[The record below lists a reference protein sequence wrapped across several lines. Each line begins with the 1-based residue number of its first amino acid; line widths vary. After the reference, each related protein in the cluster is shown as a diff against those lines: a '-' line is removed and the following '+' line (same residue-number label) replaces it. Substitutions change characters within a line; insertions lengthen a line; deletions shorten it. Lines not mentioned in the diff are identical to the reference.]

1 MGPLG
6 ALASHEVRRLGG
18 ALSARGA
25 KVALAAVVLLLVAA
39 WPAVQQRGLHPDRGL
54 YPVAIAPDA
63 VLGPAARSDL
73 RFRED
78 PSGAVLSLEG
88 AQARTV
94 PGAASKAALAEL
106 RDGLQRWQEDQ
117 LASEE
122 DQAAAF
128 PVQVT
133 LVFQPR
139 DLTAATTGIAG
150 STSATGPPPTSTDP
164 GAARPSIAQQTAD
177 SSRQLPDLRPA
188 DVNPPFPVRS
198 LLLTF
203 AYLIPLNF
211 IAQLYAGSLLG
222 ERIRHRGLLVLTAP
236 LSPSSILR
244 GRSLPYVAAAA
255 AVLVV
260 ASLAIGA
267 GPLGWLA
274 ALPIVAFVLAAAL
287 VLGLVAR
294 SERELT
300 FLLTGT
306 TTMFSTFLFLPA
318 VFAALPPVA
327 FLSPVSVLSAS
338 IEGHAVAAGPFLYA
352 TLPLALATLALAL
365 AGTALFHEETLFSQ
379 QGLARKVAQSVARW
393 TRTRRGLL
401 IAGILLVPFALALEM
416 FVLAMVIPLGLVAAF
431 PAFVLGAA
439 VLEESLKMLAT
450 RARPDARPGWKSGAW
465 VGAGFFVGEKVAL
478 VVALAGFGSLQLGI
492 PTLQLLGVQGP
503 IWLLVGPLFLHVA
516 AAAVAGLGKGR
527 RAWGPATWL
536 AAVLLHAGYN
546 VAVLA
551 GGSS

>member
-6 ALASHEVRRLGG
+6 ALAGHEVRRLGG
-18 ALSARGA
+18 ALQGKAA
-25 KVALAAVVLLLVAA
+25 KAAFAGVVLLLAVA
-39 WPAVQQRGLHPDRGL
+39 WPAVQERGLHPDRGL
-54 YPVAIAPDA
+54 YPVAVRPGATF
-63 VLGPAARSDL
+63 GPAAQADP
-73 RFRED
+73 RFR
-78 PSGAVLSLEG
+78 AVDEG
-88 AQARTV
+88 GVLTLQGDRV
-94 PGAASKAALAEL
+94 LVGDGPAAKAALAEL
-106 RDGLQRWQEDQ
+106 RDGLQRWQEQ
-117 LASEE
+117 EFAKEP

-139 DLTAATTGIAG
+139 DLSGAAQPA
-150 STSATGPPPTSTDP
+150 SAPAPPPTP
-164 GAARPSIAQQTAD
+164 GSAETPAPPSIVEQTAN
-177 SSRQLPDLRPA
+177 SSRQLPHLRPA

-198 LLLTF
+198 LLLAF
-203 AYLIPLNF
+203 AYLIPMNF

-236 LSPSSILR
+236 LSPARVLL
-244 GRSLPYVAAAA
+244 GRSLPYLGAGL
-255 AVLVV
+255 AVLVGS
-260 ASLAIGA
+260 SLLVGA

-338 IEGHAVAAGPFLYA
+338 IEGRAVAWGPFLYA
-352 TLPLALATLALAL
+352 TVPLALATLALFL
-365 AGTALFHEETLFSQ
+365 VGTALFREETLFSQ

-431 PAFVLGAA
+431 PAFVVGAA
-439 VLEESLKMLAT
+439 LLEESLKMLAT
-450 RARPDARPGWKSGAW
+450 RARPGRSGWKSGLW
-465 VGAGFFVGEKVAL
+465 VGAGFFAGEKIAL

-492 PTLQLLGVQGP
+492 PTLRLLGVQGP
-503 IWLLVGPLFLHVA
+503 VWLLVAPLVLHMA

-527 RAWGPATWL
+527 KTWGPVTWL
-536 AAVLLHAGYN
+536 AAVLLHALYN
-546 VAVLA
+546 VAVVA
-551 GGSS
+551 GGAR

>member
-6 ALASHEVRRLGG
+6 ALAGHEVRRLGG
-18 ALSARGA
+18 AFQGRASKAA
-25 KVALAAVVLLLVAA
+25 FAAVVLLLAVA

-54 YPVAIAPDA
+54 YPVEVRPGATF
-63 VLGPAARSDL
+63 GPAAQADP
-73 RFRED
+73 RFR
-78 PSGAVLSLEG
+78 AVDQGGVLLLQGDQVVEAG
-88 AQARTV
+88 G
-94 PGAASKAALAEL
+94 PAAKAALAEL
-106 RDGLQRWQEDQ
+106 RDGVQRWQEQ
-117 LASEE
+117 ELAKEP

-133 LVFQPR
+133 LAFQAR
-139 DLTAATTGIAG
+139 DLTATAPATA
-150 STSATGPPPTSTDP
+150 TSGTSSASQGPA
-164 GAARPSIAQQTAD
+164 GAAPPSLAQETANT
-177 SSRQLPDLRPA
+177 SRQLPNLRPA

-198 LLLTF
+198 LLLAF
-203 AYLIPLNF
+203 AYLIPMNF

-236 LSPSSILR
+236 LSPVQVLL
-244 GRSLPYVAAAA
+244 GRSLPYLAAGAA
-255 AVLVV
+255 ILVGSSIAV
-260 ASLAIGA
+260 GA

-274 ALPIVAFVLAAAL
+274 ALPIVAFVLAASL

-338 IEGHAVAAGPFLYA
+338 IEGRAVGWGPFLYA
-352 TLPLALATLALAL
+352 TVPLALATLALFLVGA
-365 AGTALFHEETLFSQ
+365 ALFREETLFSQ
-379 QGLARKVAQSVARW
+379 QGLARKVAQAVARW

-401 IAGILLVPFALALEM
+401 MAGILLVPFALALEL
-416 FVLAMVIPLGLVAAF
+416 FVLAMVIPLGLLAAF
-431 PAFVLGAA
+431 PAFIVGAA
-439 VLEESLKMLAT
+439 LLEESLKMLAT
-450 RARPDARPGWKSGAW
+450 RARPGRSGWRSGLW

-478 VVALAGFGSLQLGI
+478 VVALAGFGSLQLGV
-492 PTLQLLGVQGP
+492 PTLRLLGVQGSP
-503 IWLLVGPLFLHVA
+503 LLLVAPLLLHMG

-527 RAWGPATWL
+527 RAWGPVAWL
-536 AAVLLHAGYN
+536 AAVALHALYN
-546 VAVLA
+546 VAIVA
-551 GGSS
+551 GGVQ